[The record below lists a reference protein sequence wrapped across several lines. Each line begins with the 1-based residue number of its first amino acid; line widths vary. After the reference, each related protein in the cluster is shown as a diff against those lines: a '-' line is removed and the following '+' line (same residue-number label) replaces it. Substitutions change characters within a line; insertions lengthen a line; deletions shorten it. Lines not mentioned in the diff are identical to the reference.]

1 MIIGRGDI
9 ASILNDREGAIF
21 FVSGV
26 SNSLEKRESEYER
39 EYKLLSEQDK
49 TKCIFYI
56 SSITIDNKEKFEISR
71 YLQHKK
77 QMEDYIKSNFKNYN
91 IIRIGNIAWG
101 SNPNTFLNYIKN
113 KVKNNESFFL
123 SDEYK
128 FMINEK
134 QLLSLTDNLPI
145 DSQNQISVFGQMVK
159 VKDLI

>member
-1 MIIGRGDI
+1 MIVGRGDI

-39 EYKLLSEQDK
+39 EHKLLSEQDK

-77 QMEDYIKSNFKNYN
+77 QMEDYIKNNFKNYN
-91 IIRIGNIAWG
+91 HK
-101 SNPNTFLNYIKN
+101 FLDTTQKAC
-113 KVKNNESFFL
+113 
-123 SDEYK
+123 
-128 FMINEK
+128 
-134 QLLSLTDNLPI
+134 
-145 DSQNQISVFGQMVK
+145 
-159 VKDLI
+159 

>member
-1 MIIGRGDI
+1 MIVGKGDI
-9 ASILNDREGAIF
+9 ASILNDREGVIF

-26 SNSLEKRESEYER
+26 SNSSEKRESEYKR

-49 TKCIFYI
+49 TQCIFYI

-77 QMEDYIKSNFKNYN
+77 QMEDYIKNNFKNYN

-101 SNPNTFLNYIKN
+101 NNPNTFLNYIKN

-128 FMINEK
+128 FMINKE
-134 QLLSLTDNLPI
+134 QLLCLTDNLPI

>member
-77 QMEDYIKSNFKNYN
+77 QMEDYIKSSFKNYN
-91 IIRIGNIAWG
+91 IIRIGNISWG
-101 SNPNTFLNYIKN
+101 SNPNTFLNYIKS
-113 KVKNNESFFL
+113 KVKNNEPFFV

-145 DSQNQISVFGQMVK
+145 YSQNQISVFGQMVK

>member
-9 ASILNDREGAIF
+9 ASILNDREGVIF

-26 SNSLEKRESEYER
+26 SNSSEKRESEYER
-39 EYKLLSEQDK
+39 EYKLLSKQDK
-49 TKCIFYI
+49 TQCIFYI
-56 SSITIDNKEKFEISR
+56 SSITIDNKEKFEVSR

-91 IIRIGNIAWG
+91 IIRIGNISWG

-113 KVKNNESFFL
+113 KVKNNESFSI

-134 QLLSLTDNLPI
+134 QLLSLTDNLPV

>member
-1 MIIGRGDI
+1 MIIGKGDI
-9 ASILNDREGAIF
+9 ASILNDREGVIF

-39 EYKLLSEQDK
+39 EHKLLSEQDK
-49 TKCIFYI
+49 TQCIFYI
-56 SSITIDNKEKFEISR
+56 SSITIDNKEKFEVSR

-77 QMEDYIKSNFKNYN
+77 QMEDYIKNNFKNYN
-91 IIRIGNIAWG
+91 IIRIGNIMWG
-101 SNPNTFLNYIKN
+101 NNPNTFLNYIKN
-113 KVKNNESFFL
+113 KVKNNESFFI

>member
-1 MIIGRGDI
+1 MIVGRGDI
-9 ASILNDREGAIF
+9 ASILNDREGVIF

-26 SNSLEKRESEYER
+26 SNSLEKCESEYER
-39 EYKLLSEQDK
+39 EHKLLSEQDK

-91 IIRIGNIAWG
+91 IIRIGNILWG
-101 SNPNTFLNYIKN
+101 NNPNTFLNYIKS
-113 KVKNNESFFL
+113 KVKNNELFFI

-128 FMINEK
+128 FMISEK

>member
-1 MIIGRGDI
+1 MIVGRGDI
-9 ASILNDREGAIF
+9 ASILNDREGVIF
-21 FVSGV
+21 FTSGV
-26 SNSLEKRESEYER
+26 SNSLEKRESEYKR
-39 EYKLLSEQDK
+39 EHKLLSEQDK
-49 TKCIFYI
+49 TQCIFYI

-91 IIRIGNIAWG
+91 IIRIGNISWG
-101 SNPNTFLNYIKN
+101 NNPNTFLNYIKD
-113 KVKNNESFFL
+113 KVKNNESFFI

-145 DSQNQISVFGQMVK
+145 NSQNQISVFGQMVK

>member
-1 MIIGRGDI
+1 MIVGRGDI

-39 EYKLLSEQDK
+39 ERKLLSEQDK

-56 SSITIDNKEKFEISR
+56 SSITIDNKEKFEVSR

-77 QMEDYIKSNFKNYN
+77 EMEDYIKNNFENYN
-91 IIRIGNIAWG
+91 IIRIGNITWG

-113 KVKNNESFFL
+113 KIQNNESFFV

-128 FMINEK
+128 FMITEK
-134 QLLSLTDNLPI
+134 ELLLSAPFITEAIDKNL
-145 DSQNQISVFGQMVK
+145 
-159 VKDLI
+159 